1 MTNRIRLSRQ
11 LAGASGSIEIT
22 LKNDMLFHMV
32 MARSER
38 ALKGLVC
45 ALKGLREE
53 DVRSVRLLN
62 PINYDEYLEKEVVV
76 DTLVEMNNAEI
87 LNIELQI
94 RRDKEWIKR
103 SLLYLCRAYDNIK
116 GEDKGY
122 ERLKPTTHIGI
133 LDHDLFPEHPE
144 FYAKYLLTNVSN
156 GNIYTSIFGMN
167 VLSLNRIGLATEED
181 RNNKLDYWA
190 KLFRAETWEELKSLA
205 ERSEAMSEVAEAMYR
220 VSAEQHNQSILRA
233 RRKYEEI
240 HATIVNA
247 RDRAEAE
254 RDAVVVKLDAA
265 EAKLGAAEAKLG
277 ATEAKL
283 SAAEEELARLKAEL
297 RAARGES

>member
-53 DVRSVRLLN
+53 DVRTVKLLN

-103 SLLYLCRAYDNIK
+103 SLLYLCRAFDNIK

-190 KLFRAETWEELKSLA
+190 KLFRAETWEELKILA

-254 RDAVVVKLDAA
+254 RDAVVAKLD
-265 EAKLGAAEAKLG
+265 AAEAKLG

>member
-53 DVRSVRLLN
+53 DVRTVRLLN

-103 SLLYLCRAYDNIK
+103 SLLYLCRAFDNIK

-240 HATIVNA
+240 HATVVNA

-254 RDAVVVKLDAA
+254 RDAMAAKLD
-265 EAKLGAAEAKLG
+265 AAEAKLG